1 MATYRIAPIAFDV
14 YGETKLYKNRAVTDA
29 KLIGELVEL
38 MKTAQALGFKIL
50 RLTFHLPLRIV
61 EAMIPHAEER
71 GMKLALE
78 VHAPH
83 LLTGEWVQNNIELAL
98 RTGTRSLGLMPDMG
112 IFCKNI
118 PHLVLDEA
126 LRQGATPRIVDFM
139 SAAYRERSI
148 LKDLVDQVRKMG
160 GNETDE
166 WLAMRL
172 VIGVWTYH
180 DPKNL
185 LTYLPHILHIHGKFY
200 EMTPDLV
207 EPDVAYESIMPLL
220 IQGEYD
226 GYIMS
231 EYETS
236 VLPNC
241 WSTRATT
248 VNRCRH
254 QRALSE
260 AALEHSRCPA
270 GGSQPLARELLLIGR
285 LQRGEGTLPASA
297 GCTNDEGATWL
308 STISS
313 NSVDGERGSGDRFL
327 IVRDYVLMENRWM
340 SAGRR
345 AHAWTTP
352 GAWRIN
358 SSATITAGEGHPV
371 PRHPDDRGPAW
382 PGGRRPAAYAASC
395 CAAVPAV
402 GELPATHGLMP
413 FDHLECASASEYMCP
428 SHSLDMNWSN
438 RNAEQRHQE
447 HRSRWPP
454 RCPGCRNRRTSP

>member
-1 MATYRIAPIAFDV
+1 MSKGSIKRGISIYSFQEKYYRREMTLEDCIATAAGMGVQGFEMLSDQMLPGYPSITYNLSDEFLEIWRGLMATYRIAPIAFDV

-231 EYETS
+231 EYEGQRLTHG
-236 VLPNC
+236 VDKGYDEVEQV
-241 WSTRATT
+241 R
-248 VNRCRH
+248 RH
-254 QRALSE
+254 QAMLS
-260 AALEHSRCPA
+260 
-270 GGSQPLARELLLIGR
+270 GYIG
-285 LQRGEGTLPASA
+285 
-297 GCTNDEGATWL
+297 
-308 STISS
+308 
-313 NSVDGERGSGDRFL
+313 
-327 IVRDYVLMENRWM
+327 
-340 SAGRR
+340 
-345 AHAWTTP
+345 H
-352 GAWRIN
+352 
-358 SSATITAGEGHPV
+358 
-371 PRHPDDRGPAW
+371 
-382 PGGRRPAAYAASC
+382 
-395 CAAVPAV
+395 
-402 GELPATHGLMP
+402 
-413 FDHLECASASEYMCP
+413 
-428 SHSLDMNWSN
+428 
-438 RNAEQRHQE
+438 
-447 HRSRWPP
+447 
-454 RCPGCRNRRTSP
+454 